1 MRVHGEGRANRNNR
15 MTLRRAGGFFATGR
29 RARAAARVRRRPAGL
44 GASRSQGGSMRQSCA
59 HSNIL
64 ETPPMKIQRIAVVG
78 AGVIGASWT
87 AFYLSKGFDVAVTDP
102 APGARERLDAAL
114 ANFLG
119 ERAGTLASRV
129 AFEPTLDAA
138 LEGADFVQ
146 ENGPER
152 LDFKREL
159 YRRIDARLPAHVL
172 VASSSSGLKMSDI
185 QTACDAHPQRCL
197 VAHPF
202 NPPHL
207 IPLVELVGGA
217 ATSADAIARAK
228 RFYDSLGKVTIV
240 LNKERAGHVANR
252 LAAALFREVYY
263 LVGEGVVSVEDAD
276 KAVSWGPGL
285 RWGLMGQS
293 LVYHLGGGEGGIAH
307 FLEHLSGPM
316 ASWWND
322 LGAPSFSPDVD
333 RQLID
338 ALREIQG
345 AHSMRELGAERDRL
359 LVELIDAR
367 RNSFLP

>member
-1 MRVHGEGRANRNNR
+1 
-15 MTLRRAGGFFATGR
+15 
-29 RARAAARVRRRPAGL
+29 
-44 GASRSQGGSMRQSCA
+44 
-59 HSNIL
+59 
-64 ETPPMKIQRIAVVG
+64 MKIQRIAVVG

-102 APGARERLDAAL
+102 APDARERLDAAL

>member
-1 MRVHGEGRANRNNR
+1 
-15 MTLRRAGGFFATGR
+15 
-29 RARAAARVRRRPAGL
+29 
-44 GASRSQGGSMRQSCA
+44 
-59 HSNIL
+59 
-64 ETPPMKIQRIAVVG
+64 MKIQRIAVVG

-87 AFYLSKGFDVAVTDP
+87 ALYLSKGFDVAVTDP

>member
-1 MRVHGEGRANRNNR
+1 
-15 MTLRRAGGFFATGR
+15 
-29 RARAAARVRRRPAGL
+29 
-44 GASRSQGGSMRQSCA
+44 
-59 HSNIL
+59 
-64 ETPPMKIQRIAVVG
+64 MKIQRIAVVG

-185 QTACDAHPQRCL
+185 QTACDAHPRRCL

>member
-1 MRVHGEGRANRNNR
+1 
-15 MTLRRAGGFFATGR
+15 
-29 RARAAARVRRRPAGL
+29 
-44 GASRSQGGSMRQSCA
+44 
-59 HSNIL
+59 
-64 ETPPMKIQRIAVVG
+64 MKIQRIAVVG

-217 ATSADAIARAK
+217 ATSADAIARAR

>member
-1 MRVHGEGRANRNNR
+1 
-15 MTLRRAGGFFATGR
+15 
-29 RARAAARVRRRPAGL
+29 
-44 GASRSQGGSMRQSCA
+44 
-59 HSNIL
+59 
-64 ETPPMKIQRIAVVG
+64 MKIQRIAVVG

-322 LGAPSFSPDVD
+322 LGAPS
-333 RQLID
+333 
-338 ALREIQG
+338 
-345 AHSMRELGAERDRL
+345 
-359 LVELIDAR
+359 
-367 RNSFLP
+367 

>member
-1 MRVHGEGRANRNNR
+1 
-15 MTLRRAGGFFATGR
+15 
-29 RARAAARVRRRPAGL
+29 
-44 GASRSQGGSMRQSCA
+44 
-59 HSNIL
+59 
-64 ETPPMKIQRIAVVG
+64 MKIQRIAVVG

-359 LVELIDAR
+359 LVELIGAR

>member
-1 MRVHGEGRANRNNR
+1 
-15 MTLRRAGGFFATGR
+15 
-29 RARAAARVRRRPAGL
+29 
-44 GASRSQGGSMRQSCA
+44 
-59 HSNIL
+59 
-64 ETPPMKIQRIAVVG
+64 MKIQRIAVVG

-172 VASSSSGLKMSDI
+172 VVSSSSGLKMSDI

>member
-1 MRVHGEGRANRNNR
+1 
-15 MTLRRAGGFFATGR
+15 
-29 RARAAARVRRRPAGL
+29 
-44 GASRSQGGSMRQSCA
+44 
-59 HSNIL
+59 
-64 ETPPMKIQRIAVVG
+64 MKIQRIAVVG

-207 IPLVELVGGA
+207 IPLVELVGGE